1 MTRAEA
7 NAWIVGLIGVFGSAL
22 GWVFAPASF
31 RYAWLAALF
40 VWLAWPLGSMALLY
54 VHALTGGRWGLAIRP
69 ALIAGVC
76 TAPLL
81 LLAIIPYIVS
91 VHALYR
97 WLDPQVAAKL
107 ANSWYLNGPFFAWR
121 AACYVIAW
129 LALAFF
135 TLLALRPG
143 RPPSMLARLA
153 PPGLMVLAVTVTF
166 AAIDATL
173 SLDPTFVSSAYG
185 MIIAAEFAL
194 FALSIAALAS
204 APFIADREVLADIGK
219 LMLALVVLWT
229 YLDFMQLLIV
239 WSSDLQ
245 DESPWYIARSSHGW
259 GAAAVAIGL
268 CHFGLPFFLLLS
280 GALQRS
286 RAAIAS
292 VAALLIAIEIVRGWW
307 LVLPASPRGVGLVDL
322 ATMLAFGGVASGVAL
337 GARRWLPAA
346 RMQHG

>member
-1 MTRAEA
+1 MTRSEA
-7 NAWIVGLIGVFGSAL
+7 NAWILGLVGVFGSAL
-22 GWVFAPASF
+22 GGIFAPASF

-40 VWLAWPLGSMALLY
+40 VWLAWPLGSMALLF
-54 VHALTGGRWGLAIRP
+54 VHALTGGRWGFAIRP
-69 ALIAGVC
+69 ALVAGVC

-81 LLAIIPYIVS
+81 LPAIIPYAFT
-91 VHALYR
+91 VHALYA
-97 WLDPQVAAKL
+97 WLDPHVAARL
-107 ANSWYLNGPFFAWR
+107 DNSWYLNGRFFAWR

-129 LALAFF
+129 LVLAALA
-135 TLLALRPG
+135 LLALRPG
-143 RPPSMLARLA
+143 RPPAVLARLA
-153 PPGLMVLAVTVTF
+153 PPALIVLAVTVTF

-173 SLDPTFVSSAYG
+173 SLDPKFVSSAYG

-194 FALSIAALAS
+194 FALAIAALAS
-204 APFIADREVLADIGK
+204 APFIGDRETLADIGK

-259 GAAAVAIGL
+259 GAAAVAIGV

-280 GALQRS
+280 GRLQRS
-286 RAAIAS
+286 RAVVMF

-307 LVLPASPRGVGLVDL
+307 LVLPAAPRGVGLVDL
-322 ATMLAFGGVASGVAL
+322 AAVLAIGGIASGIAL
-337 GARRWLPAA
+337 GAWRWLPAA
-346 RMQHG
+346 RAQHG